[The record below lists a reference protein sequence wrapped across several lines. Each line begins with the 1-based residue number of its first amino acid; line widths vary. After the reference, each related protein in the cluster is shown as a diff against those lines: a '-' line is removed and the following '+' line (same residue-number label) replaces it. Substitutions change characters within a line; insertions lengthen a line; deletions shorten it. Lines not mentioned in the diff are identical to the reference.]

1 MRQATY
7 NRQRATG
14 NMQQATCNRQHA
26 TGNVQQAT
34 CNRQRATGNVQ
45 RKPCTRRGANGKH
58 APDSRQQA
66 ARSQGF
72 KLESLLKLAEIKA
85 VAARS
90 EVTLLHYIAMLV
102 RQKVLPCPITT

>member
-1 MRQATY
+1 
-7 NRQRATG
+7 
-14 NMQQATCNRQHA
+14 MQQATCNR
-26 TGNVQQAT
+26 N
-34 CNRQRATGNVQ
+34 
-45 RKPCTRRGANGKH
+45 H

-66 ARSQGF
+66 TRSQGF

-102 RQKVLPCPITT
+102 RQKVLPCPIIPT

>member
-1 MRQATY
+1 
-7 NRQRATG
+7 
-14 NMQQATCNRQHA
+14 MQQKP
-26 TGNVQQAT
+26 
-34 CNRQRATGNVQ
+34 CNRQR
-45 RKPCTRRGANGKH
+45 ANGKH

-66 ARSQGF
+66 TRSQGF

-102 RQKVLPCPITT
+102 RQKVSALPHHSHLSILPPTHIPS